1 MTNLEIILLTVFYII
16 VLSMQAWAI
25 KKMYQ
30 DEE

>member
-1 MTNLEIILLTVFYII
+1 MTNSEIILLTVFFMI
-16 VLSMQAWAI
+16 VLLIQAWAI